1 MRLCPGNA
9 GHTQSSDSETL
20 TVAIC
25 TYNGGGRLVPLIAAL
40 RQQAATIDG
49 VCVQILVVDN
59 NSTDDTPSV
68 VAGIAGEEGV
78 PVRRVLETRQGI
90 PFARNRAVAEAPGP
104 YIAFIDDDE
113 LPGPGWLATALE
125 ALRIEHAQC
134 VGGKIEVVFPDGKR
148 PRWMIPEIEAF
159 LGRVDHG
166 ELPAWVTDTSM
177 PIYSGN
183 VAYNVA
189 SLDDQ
194 LQFDT
199 RYNRAGTGIG
209 GGSDGILFRQLVEA
223 NARLRYRPEML
234 IQHHVGGEKLQR
246 RYFLRLHFKGGMRH
260 GAYQFPIYP
269 RQVLGVP
276 PFLMIQALR
285 QAGTTLKLL
294 TRRDPYA
301 LRQAMNLTFD
311 LGCIVGCHR
320 RWRGH
325 HE

>member
-1 MRLCPGNA
+1 
-9 GHTQSSDSETL
+9 
-20 TVAIC
+20 VAIC
-25 TYNGGGRLVPLIAAL
+25 TYNGGDRLGPLIAAL
-40 RQQAATIDG
+40 RLQAATVDG
-49 VCVQILVVDN
+49 VSVEILVVDN
-59 NSTDDTPSV
+59 NSTDDTLAV
-68 VAGIAGEEGV
+68 VARVGNEGV

-90 PFARNRAVAEAPGP
+90 PYARNRAVAEAPGP
-104 YIAFIDDDE
+104 YLAFIDDDE
-113 LPGPGWLATALE
+113 LPGPRWLATALE
-125 ALRIEHAQC
+125 ALRIEGAQC

-223 NARLRYRPEML
+223 GVRLRYRPEML
-234 IQHHVGGEKLQR
+234 IQHHVGSEKLR
-246 RYFLRLHFKGGMRH
+246 RSYFLRLHFKGGVRH
-260 GAYQFPIYP
+260 AAYQFPDYP
-269 RQVLGVP
+269 RQLMGVP
-276 PFLMIQALR
+276 PFLMHQVLR
-285 QAGTTLKLL
+285 QAGKTLKMLVRL
-294 TRRDPYA
+294 DPYT

-311 LGCIVGCHR
+311 LGCMVGCLQ
-320 RWRGH
+320 RWRGR